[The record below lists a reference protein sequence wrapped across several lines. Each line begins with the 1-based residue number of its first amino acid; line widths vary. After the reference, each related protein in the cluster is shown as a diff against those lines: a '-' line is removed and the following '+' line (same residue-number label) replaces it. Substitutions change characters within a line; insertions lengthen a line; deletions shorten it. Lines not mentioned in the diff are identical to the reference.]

1 MRSCSIEIVGLDLDP
16 DEVSRR
22 LDAKPSRAHCRGE
35 ISPPSQSPAHQGA
48 WTVNSEQHVGPGAL
62 EEHICWSADFVT
74 QHREALVSLRESGL
88 TIRFR
93 IFWELNDEV
102 LSVSLSPYN
111 LAVVASCVESIEVSI
126 V

>member
-1 MRSCSIEIVGLDLDP
+1 MRSCFIEIVGHDLDP
-16 DEVSRR
+16 DEVGRR
-22 LDAKPSRAHCRGE
+22 LGAKPSRAHRRGE
-35 ISPPSQSPAHQGA
+35 INPPSQSPAHQGA
-48 WTVNSEQHVGPGAL
+48 WTVDSEQHVGPGDL
-62 EEHICWSADFVT
+62 EAHICWSAAFIT
-74 QHREALVSLRESGL
+74 QHRSALVGLRESGL

-111 LAVVASCVESIEVSI
+111 LAVVASCVESIEMSI